1 MMRIKTAL
9 VLLLAVLS
17 TATLCA
23 AEDESRIEAQVL
35 EFFSEKLRVAAEA
48 RGLSFD
54 ERLGMYVVR
63 LMARTGS
70 RKIPVAAYVTGNG
83 KVLILGRAYDMKTG
97 RILTREHLAGLRPE
111 RLRLDIAAF
120 RRGPFLGR
128 GPEKLTFIGGPRCPH
143 CRKAFPEVL
152 RLVREHPDRFSLA
165 YVGYPAFTPPEAQR
179 AIECLRRE
187 GGDRFWQVL
196 ERLYRERDHRKV
208 LQEVDLTNCPARTE
222 TKAPPV
228 DGVPVL
234 VLGSGETWEG
244 STEIIEFVQRASRG
258 EGN

>member
-1 MMRIKTAL
+1 MRIKTAL

-23 AEDESRIEAQVL
+23 AEDESQIEAQVL

-54 ERLGMYVVR
+54 EKLGMYVVR

-83 KVLILGRAYDMKTG
+83 KVLILGRAYDLKTG

-111 RLRLDIAAF
+111 RLRLDVAAF

-143 CRKAFPEVL
+143 CRKAFPAVL

-222 TKAPPV
+222 TKSA
-228 DGVPVL
+228 GRRCA
-234 VLGSGETWEG
+234 
-244 STEIIEFVQRASRG
+244 RAG
-258 EGN
+258 AGQW

>member
-1 MMRIKTAL
+1 MRVMRAFFLFLAIM
-9 VLLLAVLS
+9 LLMVPLHVRGN
-17 TATLCA
+17 
-23 AEDESRIEAQVL
+23 ENKIEAQVL
-35 EFFSEKLRVAAEA
+35 KFFSEKLRVAAEA

-54 ERLGMYVVR
+54 EKLGMYVVR

-83 KVLILGRAYDMKTG
+83 KVLILGRAYDLKTG

-111 RLRLDIAAF
+111 RLRLDVAAF
-120 RRGPFLGR
+120 RRGPLLGR

-208 LQEVDLTNCPARTE
+208 LQEVNLKDCPARAE
-222 TKAPPV
+222 TKTPPV

-234 VLGSGETWEG
+234 VLGSGETCEG
-244 STEIIEFVQRASRG
+244 SGEIIEFVQRASRG
-258 EGN
+258 AGN